1 MKIPWKKP
9 LIALLALMFLAQCIH
24 SALENRPV
32 EPELVEEQPIL
43 VWYTDPELQEYMET
57 TAAEAEEAYGIEV
70 NTGLVSEVDY
80 IETIGERSMAE
91 EMTGPDLYVASSSQ
105 LEKAY
110 LAGLAS
116 RLDDDGIAEEYSE
129 KAAHAVTYDGETVA
143 LPFYIETCF
152 LLYNRYYTE
161 EAPATIDD
169 ILTYAE
175 AFESDDVTSLV
186 ENIFAWNVADVID
199 NYMFLGAYTELGGED
214 GDDKE
219 QVSLDLEKIEE
230 CLSYYQSLNEYF
242 AIDAD
247 TVTSDDV
254 IQDFID
260 GRTVFVIANVAM
272 LAQLDQA
279 VDAGELPEYPTERT
293 VTDENGEETTEE
305 LSYEPFYAAAALPDL
320 SSELASRGLSVTNSI
335 VVNPYSA
342 NTEMAEAVAR
352 YFTED
357 KADELY
363 SMVGKLPAYRN
374 LAEDPTPAW
383 EAVCTAYDAAAET
396 PKIIELSDMWL
407 NLEATLADIWRGE
420 DAGDEIAEFAG
431 LLESRLD

>member
-1 MKIPWKKP
+1 MP
-9 LIALLALMFLAQCIH
+9 LALMILAQCIQ
-24 SALENRPV
+24 SALNNRTA

-57 TAAEAEEAYGIEV
+57 AAAEAAEAYGIEV
-70 NTGLVSEVDY
+70 NTELVSEVDY
-80 IETIGERSMAE
+80 IETIGEQSMAE
-91 EMTGPDLYVASSSQ
+91 EMTGPELYVASRCP
-105 LEKAY
+105 LEKAF

-116 RLDDDGIAEEYSE
+116 GRDGDDIAEDYSE
-129 KAAHAVTYDGETVA
+129 KAAHAVTYDGEIIAV
-143 LPFYIETCF
+143 PFYIETCF
-152 LLYNRYYTE
+152 LLYNQYYTE
-161 EAPATIDD
+161 EIPATIDD

-199 NYMFLGAYTELGGED
+199 DYMFLGAYTQLGGED
-214 GDDKE
+214 GDDKG

-279 VDAGELPEYPTERT
+279 VAAGELPEYPTERT
-293 VTDENGEETTEE
+293 VTDEDGEETTEE
-305 LSYEPFYAAAALPDL
+305 LSYKPFYAAAALPDL
-320 SSELASRGLSVTNSI
+320 TAELASQGLSVTNSL

-352 YFTED
+352 YFTET

-363 SMVGKLPAYRN
+363 SMVGKLPAYRK
-374 LAEDPTPAW
+374 LAEDPTSAW
-383 EAVCTAYDAAAET
+383 EAVCEAYDEAAET

-420 DAGDEIAEFAG
+420 DAGEEIAEFAE